1 METSISPRISL
12 NLVLLLAIF
21 VIIISMIAYVFSI
34 GFCSKNF
41 KFVSKKEMSDIV
53 KGNINNKAEGRNLD
67 NSEYHIEY
75 IDVTRNLWPF
85 SNDLLNVSE
94 WRSIA
99 RVYVDGTPKIYAS
112 TVSSCG
118 YEVNVEEDM

>member
-1 METSISPRISL
+1 M
-12 NLVLLLAIF
+12 
-21 VIIISMIAYVFSI
+21 
-34 GFCSKNF
+34 
-41 KFVSKKEMSDIV
+41 